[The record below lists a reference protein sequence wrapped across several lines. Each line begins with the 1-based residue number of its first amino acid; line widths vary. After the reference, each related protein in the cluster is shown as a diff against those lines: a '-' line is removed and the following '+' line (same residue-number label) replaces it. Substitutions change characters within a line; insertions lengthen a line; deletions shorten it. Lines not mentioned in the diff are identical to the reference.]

1 MQDRR
6 DKDVSDDD
14 KDGRETQKYS
24 TLITSPNGHSV
35 FLFGCKENPE
45 SIYELFNTEGNLSWR
60 KLLQTLTYPRYNTVA
75 MLIPDELVTCNN
87 LESTTVTS
95 TMRTLSHSETLISE
109 SASFNL
115 YIWLA
120 LICSLLIGL
129 LITAI
134 EHFRKR
140 KSHLLTDEQLSLFWT
155 KNDDYVTGNVF
166 DELPNFDKANII
178 KGYFIG
184 ILYNKVPVD
193 YKTICTVNLSFFRFW
208 KFW

>member
-1 MQDRR
+1 M
-6 DKDVSDDD
+6 
-14 KDGRETQKYS
+14 
-24 TLITSPNGHSV
+24 INSPNGHSV

-134 EHFRKR
+134 KHFRKGKVDGR
-140 KSHLLTDEQLSLFWT
+140 RLLTCCTGKRFAVLRKTLSCVLRRGRISG
-155 KNDDYVTGNVF
+155 YVLEVVVVGHGPSV
-166 DELPNFDKANII
+166 
-178 KGYFIG
+178 
-184 ILYNKVPVD
+184 
-193 YKTICTVNLSFFRFW
+193 
-208 KFW
+208 

>member
-1 MQDRR
+1 M
-6 DKDVSDDD
+6 
-14 KDGRETQKYS
+14 
-24 TLITSPNGHSV
+24 ITSPNGHSV

-134 EHFRKR
+134 KHFQKG

-155 KNDDYVTGNVF
+155 KNYDYVTGNMF

-184 ILYNKVPVD
+184 ILYNKVQVD
-193 YKTICTVNLSFFRFW
+193 YKTICNVNLLFFRFW